1 MRNSLPPLTRDSAES
16 FPGSVI
22 LDEVAGAEGVLLW
35 EALRSTLLWLGVR
48 SASRKRLFLSGA
60 RMARAAHLSATAPE
74 PAIVAPLQGLAQVLS
89 EPDVVAPAD
98 VAKACREISEWA
110 DRGGRPST
118 ALAFMQTAALADSQ
132 DAEAAYLTGRLGRL
146 AAENA
151 RAECWFWEAVARSH
165 RSGDPASRAL
175 SFIGLGN
182 LYRQVGK
189 LPSARRYQARALLVA
204 RRNGLPQI
212 AGMASHDLFVLAGER
227 DGESDNAR
235 EAEEHAINALRW
247 YGKGHRRLPSLAHD
261 LAVFWMNRGQFA
273 RALPVLRAV
282 QPHIQEA
289 REGLLT
295 LGSIARASGAVGDRE
310 TFDQVWDELEGVL
323 HGVEAPPERTVA
335 ALGSVLLALAQGAES
350 LGEWDRAD
358 QAAACAL
365 KVAAQRGEAEV
376 TIWAEAVRDSARSG
390 RAGAMRARPRPE
402 SLGSEE
408 DGIVREV
415 VEYLASVEF
424 VAA

>member
-35 EALRSTLLWLGVR
+35 EALRSTLLWLEVR

-60 RMARAAHLSATAPE
+60 RIARSEHLSAAAPE
-74 PAIVAPLQGLAQVLS
+74 AVIVAPLQELAQVLS
-89 EPDVVAPAD
+89 DPDVVAPAD

-110 DRGGRPST
+110 DRSGRLST
-118 ALAFMQTAALADSQ
+118 ALAFMQAAALADPR

-146 AAENA
+146 AAENG
-151 RAECWFWEAVARSH
+151 RAESWFWEAVARSH
-165 RSGDPASRAL
+165 LSGDPASRAL

-189 LPSARRYQARALLVA
+189 LPGARRYQARALFVA
-204 RRNGLPQI
+204 KRNGLPQI

-227 DGESDNAR
+227 ECESDDAR
-235 EAEEHAINALRW
+235 EAEAHAVNALRW
-247 YGKGHRRLPSLAHD
+247 YGKGHSRLPSLAHD

-282 QPHIQEA
+282 QPHI
-289 REGLLT
+289 REPRERLLT
-295 LGSIARASGAVGDRE
+295 LGSIARASGAVGDRA
-310 TFDQVWDELEGVL
+310 TFDRVWDELEVVL
-323 HGVEAPPERTVA
+323 HGVEAPPERAVA
-335 ALGSVLLALAQGAES
+335 APGAVLLALAQGAES
-350 LGEWDRAD
+350 LGEWDRAG

-365 KVAAQRGEAEV
+365 KVAAERGEAEV
-376 TIWAEAVRDSARSG
+376 RMWAEAVRDSARSG
-390 RAGAMRARPRPE
+390 RAGEMRGRARPE
-402 SLGSEE
+402 SPGPEE
-408 DGIVREV
+408 DGIVREM

-424 VAA
+424 EAA